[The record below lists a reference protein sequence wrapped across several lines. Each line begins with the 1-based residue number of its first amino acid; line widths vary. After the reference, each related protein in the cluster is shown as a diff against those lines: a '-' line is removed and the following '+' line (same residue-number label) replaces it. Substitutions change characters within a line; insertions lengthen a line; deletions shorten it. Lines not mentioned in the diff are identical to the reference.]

1 LGVSR
6 RERRESGGDN
16 EWGLTRNRIAMSDLP
31 QDENALKEWCEAA
44 WVEKDKRLGEM
55 MRHAGVAGL

>member
-1 LGVSR
+1 
-6 RERRESGGDN
+6 
-16 EWGLTRNRIAMSDLP
+16 MSDLP

-44 WVEKDKRLGEM
+44 WVEKRLGEM